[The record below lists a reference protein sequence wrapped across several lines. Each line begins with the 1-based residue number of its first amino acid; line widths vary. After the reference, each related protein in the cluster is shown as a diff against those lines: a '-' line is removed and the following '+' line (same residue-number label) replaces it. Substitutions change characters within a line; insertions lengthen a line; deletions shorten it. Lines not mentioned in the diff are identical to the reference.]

1 MSHQYDLVI
10 IGLGS
15 GGTLAAE
22 FAAGELGL
30 KVAAVER
37 GRIGGDC
44 LWTGCVP
51 SKALIASARVA
62 HTVRQAAGYGVI
74 ADEPTDR
81 PDGGVGSHQDRA
93 SRHRR
98 HRRLARPFP

>member
-1 MSHQYDLVI
+1 MSEQYDLI
-10 IGLGS
+10 IVGMGS

-37 GRIGGDC
+37 GPIGGDC

-51 SKALIASARVA
+51 SKTLIASARVA
-62 HTVRQAAGYGVI
+62 NTVRTADRFGVRTAESDIDLAAIDFGK
-74 ADEPTDR
+74 R
-81 PDGGVGSHQDRA
+81 GVG
-93 SRHRR
+93 
-98 HRRLARPFP
+98 